1 MKLSVRPRVL
11 YVNCSQ
17 HIPSLAPEPNVVPR
31 QVSSCM
37 LYEHVLA
44 GQKINF
50 FWKRAIVGLYGLFLL
65 GSWGGG
71 GGVASSVKLL
81 AD

>member
-1 MKLSVRPRVL
+1 M
-11 YVNCSQ
+11 
-17 HIPSLAPEPNVVPR
+17 VPR